1 MEGIM
6 WKVNGYRY
14 QLSHFTTILLLLFL
28 CNCLQAQNRLHEL
41 FDKVS
46 RSVVKVKNLSTNCAA
61 SGFIWNSS
69 DRIVTSLHVVDK
81 GNSYSVYYQGAGV
94 TRTAIVEKILTDA
107 DLALLKVDNAPQM
120 PILNI
125 SRVAPDIGDEIYAL
139 GFGVN
144 APKVNSI
151 ILRVKY
157 GGRCLR
163 DNVDEKIIRKIEQN
177 GYPSVDMEVA
187 NFEGNLVPGTSG
199 APIVNSTGDVVAIAD
214 GGLEKGAIGICWGI
228 PARNL
233 NNLHNSVS
241 QRLPESSR
249 VQELFGVELNANI
262 GETIRGQNAELT
274 KERTRS
280 FLQIASSA
288 DDQLGLSQLSAVLG
302 FDQPNFIF
310 DIYQDFTSGATV
322 VVPQGANI
330 QQDEGK
336 WLLTFNNDRFEMH
349 MQLIR
354 VSSMQELNAKSI
366 LFEQS
371 IASLQQTYQ
380 WQIDRS
386 FSYQFLQTRFDGM
399 MVNRKAAT
407 GYIYNQV
414 YNTFLQDK
422 YLFETLAAR
431 NNLLIAYVA
440 INKDVTLQTLQAEQ
454 FCFQGGSHERCPQ
467 LFADRRLWAQMVLAV
482 HLTNFSLN

>member
-1 MEGIM
+1 M
-6 WKVNGYRY
+6 WKVKGFHNR
-14 QLSHFTTILLLLFL
+14 LNCFITVLLLLFL

-41 FDKVS
+41 FDRVS

-61 SGFIWNSS
+61 SGFIWNRS

-81 GNSYSVYYQGAGV
+81 GNSYSVYYQGAGI
-94 TRTAIVEKILTDA
+94 TRTAIIEKILADA

-120 PILNI
+120 PVLDV

-144 APKVNSI
+144 APKANGI

-163 DNVDEKIIRKIEQN
+163 DNIDEKIIRKIEQN

-199 APIVNSTGDVVAIAD
+199 APIVNGSGDVVAIAD

-241 QRLPESSR
+241 QYLPESSR
-249 VQELFGVELNANI
+249 VQELFGVDLNANI
-262 GETIRGQNAELT
+262 GETIGDQNAELT
-274 KERTRS
+274 KVRTRS

-302 FDQPNFIF
+302 FDQPNFLF

-330 QQDEGK
+330 QQEENK
-336 WLLTFNNDRFEMH
+336 WLITFNNDRFEMH

-354 VSSMQELNAKSI
+354 GSSMQELNDHSL
-366 LFEQS
+366 LFEKDV
-371 IASLQQTYQ
+371 APLQPEYQ
-380 WQIDRS
+380 WQIDNS
-386 FSYQFLQTRFDGM
+386 FSYQFPQTRFDGM
-399 MVNRKAAT
+399 LVNRKAAL
-407 GYIYNQV
+407 GYKYNQM
-414 YNTFLQDK
+414 YNTFIQDR

-431 NNLLIAYVA
+431 NNVLIAYAV
-440 INKDVTLQTLQAEQ
+440 INKDVTLQTIQAEQ

-482 HLTNFSLN
+482 HLTSFSLN